1 MSFLTSTEWWNGG
14 MVEWWNG
21 GMVEWWNGG
30 MVEWWNGGQHLRPE
44 IWFHDKKVLWL
55 KKITLHHH

>member
-1 MSFLTSTEWWNGG
+1 MSFLTST
-14 MVEWWNG
+14 EWWNG

>member
-1 MSFLTSTEWWNGG
+1 

-30 MVEWWNGGQHLRPE
+30 MVEWSGLNESNKEDTH
-44 IWFHDKKVLWL
+44 F
-55 KKITLHHH
+55 

>member
-1 MSFLTSTEWWNGG
+1 

-30 MVEWWNGGQHLRPE
+30 MVEGCRDGTRIAE
-44 IWFHDKKVLWL
+44 GDVSWL
-55 KKITLHHH
+55 CWHGAVG